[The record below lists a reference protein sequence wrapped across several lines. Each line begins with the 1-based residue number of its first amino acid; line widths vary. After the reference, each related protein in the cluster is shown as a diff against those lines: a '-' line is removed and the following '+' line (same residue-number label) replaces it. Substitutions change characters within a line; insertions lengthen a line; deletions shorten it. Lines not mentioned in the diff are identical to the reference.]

1 MTVERPEEFD
11 SVLTAEKDSEFKE
24 DDVKKLTSSKIKDI
38 TGDVQIRY
46 VATFRADDPEIFK
59 AMVTEMS

>member
-24 DDVKKLTSSKIKDI
+24 DDVKKLASS
-38 TGDVQIRY
+38 
-46 VATFRADDPEIFK
+46 
-59 AMVTEMS
+59 